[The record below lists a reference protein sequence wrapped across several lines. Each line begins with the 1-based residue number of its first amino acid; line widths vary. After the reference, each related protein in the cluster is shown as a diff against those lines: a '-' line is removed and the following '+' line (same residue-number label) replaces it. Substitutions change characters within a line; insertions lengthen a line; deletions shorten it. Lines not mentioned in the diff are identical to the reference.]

1 MGEFEKHNQFPF
13 AGEKGGF
20 VLECCFGLPGMYH
33 TYFGDLMLQLPRLW
47 FSLPV
52 TGLPASHVAVS
63 MLNSRVTSADTQ
75 TLI

>member
-20 VLECCFGLPGMYH
+20 VPECHFVLPGMHH
-33 TYFGDLMLQLPRLW
+33 TYFGNLMLQLSKLW

-52 TGLPASHVAVS
+52 TGLPASHVALS